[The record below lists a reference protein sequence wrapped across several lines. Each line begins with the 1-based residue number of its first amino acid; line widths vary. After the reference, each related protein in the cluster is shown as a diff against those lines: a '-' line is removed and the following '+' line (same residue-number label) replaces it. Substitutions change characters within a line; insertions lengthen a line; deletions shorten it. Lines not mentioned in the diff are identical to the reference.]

1 MKIIQKIYIPARQ
14 RPLLGVARA
23 LAVRACPAKAAQIKL
38 RSRLTGG
45 VDIKARERSLL
56 SYLTKPITKTLSN
69 AFGER

>member
-1 MKIIQKIYIPARQ
+1 
-14 RPLLGVARA
+14 
-23 LAVRACPAKAAQIKL
+23 L

-45 VDIKARERSLL
+45 VDIKARERSLF